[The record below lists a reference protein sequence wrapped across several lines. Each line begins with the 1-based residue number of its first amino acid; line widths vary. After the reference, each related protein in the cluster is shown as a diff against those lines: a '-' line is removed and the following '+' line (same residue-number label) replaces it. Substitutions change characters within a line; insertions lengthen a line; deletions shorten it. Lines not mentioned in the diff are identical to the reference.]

1 MHYFKSLNL
10 KYIFKFTCSREQ
22 DDFMALCERMCVGL
36 SGLRAQSPGSG
47 NFILSL
53 NYCSSCL
60 PVSGSPALVYDK
72 ELHPKCE
79 SNLKNPAFFS
89 SSPLL
94 LE

>member
-89 SSPLL
+89 SYPLL